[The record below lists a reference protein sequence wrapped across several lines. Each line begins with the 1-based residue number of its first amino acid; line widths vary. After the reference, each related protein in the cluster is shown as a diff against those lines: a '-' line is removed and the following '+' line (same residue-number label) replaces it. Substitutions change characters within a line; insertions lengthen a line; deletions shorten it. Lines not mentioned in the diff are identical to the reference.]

1 MTTPSNTSAL
11 PRQNTHK
18 NYITDSQLLKVT
30 SGLKGVIKRH
40 NGGMLAFCP
49 SPSHNDRK
57 GRSLAVSIGRQG
69 QVLMHCFAGCS
80 IHEITAALGLDM
92 ADLFVKSDQQT
103 YDKQS
108 RSYFNEW
115 QILQSLRFDAMVILI
130 AANRLLAGD
139 ALPDADVTYLSEA
152 IVRIH
157 EAITYS
163 ARGDR

>member
-1 MTTPSNTSAL
+1 MITPTNASTLPLKNTL
-11 PRQNTHK
+11 K

-30 SGLKGVIKRH
+30 SGLKGLIKRH

-80 IHEITAALGLDM
+80 IHEITAALGLELS
-92 ADLFVKSDQQT
+92 DLFVKSDQQT
-103 YDKQS
+103 YDPQI

-115 QILQSLRFDAMVILI
+115 QILKALQFDALVVLI

-139 ALPDADVTYLSEA
+139 SLPEPDVAYLSEA
-152 IVRIH
+152 VLRID
-157 EAITYS
+157 EAVNYS